1 MKRKIVLSLIF
12 LTLMLFV
19 LSISAFS
26 GEKITLNMVQVFTSP
41 QRTQLLQ
48 NIIKKFEAKYPDVK
62 IKLISP
68 PYESAYQKVYLML
81 STKQPLDI
89 VEVGDWSL
97 EGVVQLGKMENLEP
111 YIAKWKGASDL
122 IPGLLNSVRVTEGK
136 AYIIPNGVY
145 AKTLF
150 VRPDVVAK
158 YGITKVPGTMN
169 ELYDYAKKI
178 TDPSKNQYGFDFRG
192 KGYPTAFIDT
202 VVASF
207 IDDIDPSNMYKLKNG
222 KLWFKDPRA
231 LKGLKLYVKLYKDTA
246 PKDAINWGFDEQVN
260 AFVAGITPYLFQDPD
275 TTGLLKNL
283 LKDGQYITAPLPV
296 GPSGK
301 VYPSYGFGGW
311 GITNYSK
318 HKDLA
323 WEFIKFFTT
332 PEISAYFCKE
342 YGALPVLKS
351 VFKNDPYFNGGVFEG
366 WKKMFEN
373 PEKYV
378 FTSYPLA
385 NPAWP
390 KWTQFQGDTMQQ
402 ALLGKISL
410 EELTTKWENYWKKA
424 FGMK

>member
-1 MKRKIVLSLIF
+1 MKGKTFIVF
-12 LTLMLFV
+12 GLTILMLLLFAW
-19 LSISAFS
+19 SGFS
-26 GEKITLNMVQVFTSP
+26 KEQVTLNMVQVFTSP
-41 QRTQLLQ
+41 QRTQILE
-48 NIIKKFEAKYPDVK
+48 NIIKKFEEKYPNVK

-97 EGVVQLGKMENLEP
+97 AGVVQLGRMENLEP
-111 YIAKWKGASDL
+111 YIAKWEGAKDL
-122 IPGLLNSVRVTEGK
+122 IPGLLNSVRVTNNT

-150 VRPDVVAK
+150 VRPDVVEK
-158 YGITKVPGTMN
+158 YGITKVPETMD
-169 ELYDYAKKI
+169 ELYQYAKKI
-178 TDPSKNQYGFDFRG
+178 TNPAKNQYGFDFRG
-192 KGYPTAFIDT
+192 KGYPTAFIDIVIT
-202 VVASF
+202 SF
-207 IDDIDPSNMYKLKNG
+207 MDDIDPSNMYKLKNG
-222 KLWFKDPRA
+222 NYWFRDPRA
-231 LKGLKLYVKLYKDTA
+231 KKGIELYVKLYKDTA
-246 PKDAINWGFDEQVN
+246 PEDAINWGFDEQVN

-275 TTGLLKNL
+275 TTGLLKTM
-283 LKDGQYITAPLPV
+283 LKNGKYITAPLPV
-296 GPSGK
+296 GPSKK

-332 PEISAYFCKE
+332 PEISSYFCKE

-351 VFKNDPYFNGGVFEG
+351 VFTSDPYFSTGVFEG

-385 NPAWP
+385 NPSWP
-390 KWTQFQGDTMQQ
+390 KWTQFEGDTMQKV
-402 ALLGKISL
+402 LLGKMGID
-410 EELTTKWENYWKKA
+410 ELTEKWEKFWKEADK
-424 FGMK
+424 K